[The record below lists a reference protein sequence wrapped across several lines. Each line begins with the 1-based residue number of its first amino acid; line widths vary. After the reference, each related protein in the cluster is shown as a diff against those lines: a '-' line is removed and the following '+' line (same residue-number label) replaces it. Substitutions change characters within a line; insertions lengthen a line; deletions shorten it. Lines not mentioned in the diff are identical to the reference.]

1 MKLVKTINEMRE
13 VVKLCQ
19 KEGKLIGY
27 VPTMGNLHQGHISLA
42 RESKKDAGVTIVSI
56 FVNPTQFAPHEDFN
70 KYPRTLE
77 NDLKLLEAVGV
88 DYVFAPTEKDMYPSQ
103 TKTLVM
109 VGGELT
115 SALEGCSRPGHFNG
129 VTLVVNK
136 LFNIVQPDF
145 AYFGQKDA
153 QQARVIYQM
162 VQDLNMPLQM
172 KVMPIVRESD
182 GLAMS
187 SRNQYLDKKARAIAP
202 ALNEGLNEGVSAI
215 KNGEK
220 DPMQIL
226 AIISEH
232 LICFPEIEMD
242 YIAVV
247 DPITFEEVTE
257 IRKDVLIVGAIHVGS
272 TRLIDNCFVDKT
284 SKY

>member
-1 MKLVKTINEMRE
+1 MKLVKTIKEMRE
-13 VVKLCQ
+13 IVKECQ
-19 KEGKLIGY
+19 SQSKLIGF
-27 VPTMGNLHQGHISLA
+27 VPTMGNLHQGHISLV
-42 RESKKDAGVTIVSI
+42 RESKKDTQVTIVSI
-56 FVNPTQFAPHEDFN
+56 FVNPTQFGPNEDFK

-77 NDLKLLEAVGV
+77 SDLKMLEVVGA
-88 DYVFAPTEKDMYPSQ
+88 DYVFAPEEKDMYPSQ

-109 VGGELT
+109 VGSDLT
-115 SALEGCSRPGHFNG
+115 NSLEGCSRPGHFNG

-162 VQDLNMPLQM
+162 VQDLSMPIQM
-172 KVMPIVRESD
+172 KVMPIVREAD

-202 ALNEGLNEGVSAI
+202 SLNEGLNEGVLAI

-232 LICFPEIEMD
+232 LICFPEIEID
-242 YIAVV
+242 YVAVV

-257 IRKDVLIVGAIHVGS
+257 IRKDVLIVGAIFIGS
-272 TRLIDNCFVDKT
+272 TRLIDNCYTTKT
-284 SKY
+284 LK

>member
-1 MKLVKTINEMRE
+1 MKLVKTIEEMRS
-13 VVKLCQ
+13 VIKKCQ
-19 KEGKLIGY
+19 QAGKSIGF
-27 VPTMGNLHQGHISLA
+27 VPTMGNLHKGHISLVN
-42 RESKKDAGVTIVSI
+42 ESKKDAAVTIVSI

-77 NDLKLLEAVGV
+77 RDSKMLEEAGV
-88 DYVFAPTEKDMYPSQ
+88 DYIFAPDEKEMYPSQ

-109 VGGELT
+109 VGGDLT
-115 SALEGCSRPGHFNG
+115 NSLEGCSRPGHFNG

-136 LFNIVQPDF
+136 LFNIIQPDF

-162 VQDLNMPLQM
+162 IQDLNMPIQM
-172 KVMPIVRESD
+172 KVMPIVREPD

-187 SRNQYLDKKARAIAP
+187 SRNQYLDKKVRAIAP
-202 ALNEGLNEGVSAI
+202 ALSEGLNEGANAI

-232 LICFPEIEMD
+232 LICFPEIEID
-242 YIAVV
+242 YVAVV
-247 DPITFEEVTE
+247 DPVSFEEVAE
-257 IRKDVLIVGAIHVGS
+257 IRKDVLIVSAIHLGS
-272 TRLIDNCFVDKT
+272 TRLIDNCFVNK
-284 SKY
+284 SLK

>member
-1 MKLVKTINEMRE
+1 MKLIKTIEEMRS
-13 VVKLCQ
+13 VIKKCQ
-19 KEGKLIGY
+19 QAGKTIGF
-27 VPTMGNLHQGHISLA
+27 VPTMGNLHKGHISLVS
-42 RESKKDAGVTIVSI
+42 ESKKDAAVTIVSI

-77 NDLKLLEAVGV
+77 RDSKMLEEVGV
-88 DYVFAPTEKDMYPSQ
+88 DYIFAPDEKEMYPSQ

-109 VGGELT
+109 VGGDLT
-115 SALEGCSRPGHFNG
+115 NSLEGCSRPGHFNG

-136 LFNIVQPDF
+136 LFNIIQPDF

-162 VQDLNMPLQM
+162 IQDLNMPIQM
-172 KVMPIVRESD
+172 KVMPIVREPD

-187 SRNQYLDKKARAIAP
+187 SRNQYLDKKVRAIAP
-202 ALNEGLNEGVSAI
+202 ALSEGLNEGANAI

-232 LICFPEIEMD
+232 LICFPEIEID
-242 YIAVV
+242 YVAVV
-247 DPITFEEVTE
+247 DPVSFEEVTE
-257 IRKDVLIVGAIHVGS
+257 IRKDVLIVSAIHLGS
-272 TRLIDNCFVDKT
+272 TRLIDNCFVNK
-284 SKY
+284 SLK

>member
-1 MKLVKTINEMRE
+1 MKLVKSIKEMRE
-13 VVKLCQ
+13 IIKVCQ
-19 KEGKLIGY
+19 GKNQLIGF
-27 VPTMGNLHQGHISLA
+27 VPTMGNLHKGHLSLVS
-42 RESKKDAGVTIVSI
+42 ESKNETAVTIVSI
-56 FVNPTQFAPHEDFN
+56 FVNPTQFGPSEDFN

-77 NDLKLLEAVGV
+77 SDLKMLEEKKV
-88 DYVFAPTEKDMYPSQ
+88 DYVFAPDEKEMYPDH

-109 VGGELT
+109 VGGDLT
-115 SALEGCSRPGHFNG
+115 NTLEGCSRPGHFNG

-136 LFNIVQPDF
+136 LFSIIQPDV

-187 SRNQYLDKKARAIAP
+187 SRNQYLDKKSRAIAP
-202 ALNEGLNEGVSAI
+202 TLNESLMEGAKAI
-215 KNGEK
+215 KDGEK

-226 AIISEH
+226 AIISEQ
-232 LICFPEIEMD
+232 LICFPEIEID
-242 YIAVV
+242 YVAVV
-247 DPITFEEVTE
+247 DPVSFEEVIE
-257 IRKDVLIVGAIHVGS
+257 IRKDVLIVAAIHIGS
-272 TRLIDNCFVDKT
+272 TRLIDNCFVEK
-284 SKY
+284 SLK